1 MIPTIAAP
9 NIQIAPPVEVS
20 AVTAPSQEPALGR
33 LPMNI
38 VSPPVTNPKVADNP
52 RGGQNLPK
60 DNAPPAASKA
70 PAGQPFALSGQGELA
85 FESPYSTTFVAQIF
99 GQTFLSEGGGIVDGF
114 LDFEQL
120 AQLDMVKYKPS
131 LAFRPRAE
139 MPQAESAPAPQVAE
153 APAPPAAEQA
163 APVETRSIGDVQSWM
178 QSVLGQGVSMDLRDM
193 PVVSSDAPPQPQT
206 PASDTAEAAPRA
218 AENSGSPSI
227 FTGGVDAYG
236 ATQSRNQV
244 VLMVEARETVGGR
257 EVSLIS

>member
-1 MIPTIAAP
+1 
-9 NIQIAPPVEVS
+9 
-20 AVTAPSQEPALGR
+20 
-33 LPMNI
+33 MNI

-52 RGGQNLPK
+52 RGGQNPSK
-60 DNAPPAASKA
+60 DNTAATPAKASA
-70 PAGQPFALSGQGELA
+70 SQPFTLAAQGELA

-114 LDFEQL
+114 LDFEEL

-139 MPQAESAPAPQVAE
+139 QPQAEAAPAPQAAE
-153 APAPPAAEQA
+153 APAPQA
-163 APVETRSIGDVQSWM
+163 APVETRSVSDVQAWM

-193 PVVSSDAPPQPQT
+193 PVASSDAPPQ
-206 PASDTAEAAPRA
+206 AEAAANEQPDTARQP
-218 AENSGSPSI
+218 ENTGSPSI
-227 FTGGVDAYG
+227 FTGGVNAYG

-244 VLMVEARETVGGR
+244 ALVVEARETVGGR